1 MPPPCRCGPI
11 GRTRR
16 PSTRSADLRLRP
28 DRLRRGRRAT
38 GLPTPVAAGA
48 LAFTACASDPGPK
61 RVAQDIIEA
70 EAFRNPDLDK
80 DCLLRELDRYSDSDL
95 RQISSDLN
103 SDNAADREAGEAA
116 LLAYQRSLEICL

>member
-1 MPPPCRCGPI
+1 MNVVESINPPAASDRGSA
-11 GRTRR
+11 RTRR
-16 PSTRSADLRLRP
+16 PRA
-28 DRLRRGRRAT
+28 GRRIAAA
-38 GLPTPVAAGA
+38 VAVGA
-48 LAFTACASDPGPK
+48 VLFTACASDPGPK

-80 DCLLRELDRYSDSDL
+80 DCLLRELDRYSDDDL

-103 SDNAADREAGEAA
+103 SDNAEDREAGEAA